1 MAPEYQPSHK
11 GAESGLKGRT
21 GHIEA
26 GTWSRMVY

>member
-26 GTWSRMVY
+26 GT